1 MANNKLLNPAKQ
13 RTYGLGNG
21 PNKAIRTKKHSQL
34 LQSKI
39 KSDEL
44 ANQRSHNSQTKITNK
59 SKLQRNHVMVPEED
73 KIYTSVIQRIIEQQ
87 DKLRAQGKMVPRQ
100 YQSLQRDQTK
110 INPLPRVHRTIRTR
124 QPTYTIPKEEFL
136 PQQQGLADLQKCI
149 LNKRSVETLLNN
161 KLKPGKDLKEDWSSK
176 ECPGSD
182 KTKIRMTTSEFG
194 HDSAEK
200 RSLRS
205 EESDEKKEA
214 LWKLLNVSKS
224 KSNCKFHQGTGANLH
239 DTQISSHFFF
249 STCPYLWFVLQH
261 LANDQLVS
269 FHTASTLLVQLDLR
283 GGVIIS
289 EKPCSL
295 LHFRIC
301 S

>member
-176 ECPGSD
+176 EYPGSD

-239 DTQISSHFFF
+239 DTQISSHFFSRLVHTLGLF
-249 STCPYLWFVLQH
+249 CSTWLMISLCPF
-261 LANDQLVS
+261 
-269 FHTASTLLVQLDLR
+269 TLLA
-283 GGVIIS
+283 
-289 EKPCSL
+289 PCSYNWIYGEGL
-295 LHFRIC
+295 L
-301 S
+301 